1 VHGPPAVNAVAFVA
15 AVTDNRAPPTMM
27 APLRAL
33 AYFFEEALTSLWRSR
48 LINALSVG
56 TIAVSL
62 FVLGAFLTVASNLN
76 QVVERWTQKVSVT
89 FFLADGLESHI
100 RDSLVNRLRDDP
112 AVESVEVVSREQ
124 ALERFRTLFRD
135 LRTLPDDLGENPFPA
150 SLEVALRAGKQSP
163 DEVRRLVSA
172 FEKAPGVQEVQYD
185 LLWIERLSTAAR
197 LVRGVGA
204 LLGGILVL
212 AGVFTISNVI
222 RLTVYARQDE
232 LDIMRLVG
240 ATRGYVKG
248 PFVVEGMLQGGLG
261 GLVAVG
267 LLWLAFHVLAT
278 EAMAASDLMGRAVVL
293 LPRQLGA
300 LLVAGGMVVGIAG
313 SLVSLGRTRV

>member
-1 VHGPPAVNAVAFVA
+1 
-15 AVTDNRAPPTMM
+15 MM